1 MLTTRTET
9 LAEGV
14 TIHMGDAREIV
25 PTLSARADMVMTSP
39 PYGQQRDYGQKIG
52 DWRALVSGA
61 LAGIQDGG
69 NTQVLVNLGLI
80 HRDSEVVPYWE
91 PFICDMRAAGWRFF
105 GWYVWDQG
113 PGLPMN
119 SSGRLAPAHEFVFH
133 FNRTSRKP
141 NKIVPCT
148 HAGKRK
154 TGAGLRNVDGT
165 MQGWSANCLRHQ
177 EFRIGDS
184 VVRAMRANHSGGIE
198 AGHPAVFPIALPREL
213 IASYTDPGEM
223 VVDPFMGSG
232 TTGVAAVKIGRR
244 FTGIEIEPAYFDI
257 ARQRISAALSAPD
270 MFVESPRAPRA
281 EAAEL
286 PLNTTGRQ
294 RTVSR

>member
-1 MLTTRTET
+1 MTET

-14 TIHMGDAREIV
+14 TIHMGDAREIA
-25 PTLSARADMVMTSP
+25 PTLPHADMVMTSP

-80 HRDSEVVPYWE
+80 HRDGEVVPYWE
-91 PFICDMRAAGWRFF
+91 PFLGDMRAAGWRFF

-113 PGLPMN
+113 PGLPGHWN
-119 SSGRLAPAHEFVFH
+119 GRLAPAHEFVFH

-148 HAGKRK
+148 QAGR
-154 TGAGLRNVDGT
+154 TQQRTSSGLRRADGT
-165 MQGWSANCLRHQ
+165 IRSWCATDLTTQ

-184 VVRAMRANHSGGIE
+184 VVRAMRYKPVRGI
-198 AGHPAVFPIALPREL
+198 APGHPAVFPVTLPHDL

-223 VVDPFMGSG
+223 VIDPFMGSG

-257 ARQRISAALSAPD
+257 ARQRISAALAAPD
-270 MFVESPRAPRA
+270 MFIESPRLLRA
-281 EAAEL
+281 ETAEL
-286 PLNTTGRQ
+286 PFNTTGNHTGR
-294 RTVSR
+294 RSG